1 MILFVLLVI
10 LLVSVHTAVRQLEVR
25 VVVIIFEVILWVR
38 EVRTNCSPGNR
49 TVSKL
54 ESFSIIFST
63 EIVLRNDTH
72 TEGLTTYLPNRD
84 FIGKILLKI

>member
-1 MILFVLLVI
+1 MILFVLLVL
-10 LLVSVHTAVRQLEVR
+10 LLVSVHRAVRKLEVR
-25 VVVIIFEVILWVR
+25 VVVITFEVILRVG
-38 EVRTNCSPGNR
+38 VVQTHCSPGNR

-72 TEGLTTYLPNRD
+72 TEGLTTYLLNRH
-84 FIGKILLKI
+84 FIGIIFLKI